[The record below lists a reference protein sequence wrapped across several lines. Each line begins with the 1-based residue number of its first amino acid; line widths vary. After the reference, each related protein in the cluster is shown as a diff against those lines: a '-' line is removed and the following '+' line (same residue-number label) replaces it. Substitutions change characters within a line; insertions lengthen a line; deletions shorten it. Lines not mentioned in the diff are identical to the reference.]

1 MLDNLNDI
9 KERKQKLLI
18 MLAEY
23 GIHNEQELDKAL
35 ATSLE
40 KLSSLIGIMTMP
52 INDNTKAKSLV

>member
-1 MLDNLNDI
+1 MLDNLENI

-35 ATSLE
+35 KTSLE
-40 KLSSLIGIMTMP
+40 KLSSSIGIMTMP
-52 INDNTKAKSLV
+52 IDDNTNIAN

>member
-1 MLDNLNDI
+1 MLDNLENI

-35 ATSLE
+35 KTSLE
-40 KLSSLIGIMTMP
+40 KLSSSIGIMTMP
-52 INDNTKAKSLV
+52 INDNTNIAN

>member
-1 MLDNLNDI
+1 MLDNRKNI

-40 KLSSLIGIMTMP
+40 KLSSSIGIMTMP
-52 INDNTKAKSLV
+52 INDNTNIAN